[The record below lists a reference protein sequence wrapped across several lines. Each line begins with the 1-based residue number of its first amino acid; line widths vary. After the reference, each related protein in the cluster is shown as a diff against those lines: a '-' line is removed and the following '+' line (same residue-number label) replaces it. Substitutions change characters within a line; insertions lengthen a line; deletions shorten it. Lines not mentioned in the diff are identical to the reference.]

1 LHSQLGERL
10 GATPHTR
17 AHAFFG
23 SFRAGKIHVDFAQE
37 YDVVF
42 KLILQSVD
50 LTIHEIGG
58 PPIVRWLNVELP
70 EVRNTR
76 VDLLGETAG
85 GELVHIEL
93 QSTNDPDMPL
103 RMAEYCLRVR
113 RNFRKFPQQ
122 ILVYPKLS
130 YSYRIVDIRDLDGE
144 RLLASPAVG
153 DNIVAILTR
162 LPDRRATV
170 RRIVERIRGLGPGE
184 REAMLRRLWILAGL
198 RHLVR
203 VVEEEA
209 IEMPITEDIMNH
221 ESIGPAARKI
231 ALEVLR
237 PQMEERFGPIPAW
250 AEERLAGM
258 HPRAVI
264 ALGPRVYH
272 AKNLEELLQ

>member
-1 LHSQLGERL
+1 M
-10 GATPHTR
+10 
-17 AHAFFG
+17 
-23 SFRAGKIHVDFAQE
+23 QE

-50 LTIHEIGG
+50 LTIREIGG

-76 VDLLGETAG
+76 VDLLGETAA
-85 GELVHIEL
+85 GELIHIEL
-93 QSTNDPDMPL
+93 QSMNDPDMPL

-122 ILVYPKLS
+122 ILVYLGNAPLTMGSDLNGPNLS
-130 YSYRIVDIRDLDGE
+130 YSYRMVDIRDLDGE
-144 RLLASPAVG
+144 RLLASPEVG

-170 RRIVERIRGLGPGE
+170 RRIMERIAVLGPWE

-198 RHLVR
+198 RHLVQ

-209 IEMPITEDIMNH
+209 IKMPITEDIMNH
-221 ESIGPAARKI
+221 DSIGPAAKKG

-237 PQMEERFGPIPAW
+237 PQIEERFGPIPAW
-250 AEERLAGM
+250 VEERLSGM

-272 AKNLEELLQ
+272 AETLEELLR